1 MQALIRDGFTPSST
15 CFIEGWVGGVAM
27 GVGAIGS
34 IAGGAIEASG
44 AEQAGQDQYNADMS
58 AQQMEM
64 QEFNTV
70 QGEGAPYRALGTG
83 ATSLLDQLY
92 GINPTTGALT
102 PGAKPNYS
110 AFTSQ
115 PGYGFTLQQ
124 GLAAQ
129 RAAAGQSGNYFSGNT
144 TNAQTGYA
152 SGLAQNTYQ
161 NYVGNL
167 LSQAQLG
174 ANSTANM
181 ANTGANVV
189 NSATSATQAGG
200 AAQAA
205 GTLGA
210 YGAIGGGIAGAGG
223 GISNSMLLSS
233 LLGNNGGGYNPGLI
247 GEQGMGG
254 ANEVLGNPAL
264 APTPIFGGD

>member
-1 MQALIRDGFTPSST
+1 MVAAAVL
-15 CFIEGWVGGVAM
+15 GGAVTGLA
-27 GVGAIGS
+27 GS
-34 IAGGAIEASG
+34 AIEANG

-58 AQQMEM
+58 AQQQEM

-83 ATSLLDQLY
+83 ATSLLAQLY

-167 LSQAQLG
+167 MSQAQLG
-174 ANSTANM
+174 ANSTANL
-181 ANTGANVV
+181 ANTGANIV

-205 GTLGA
+205 GTLGE
-210 YGAIGGGIAGAGG
+210 YGALGGGIASAGG
-223 GISNSMLLSS
+223 GIGNSLLLSS